1 MRGPGCGGRARP
13 CSHPPRARRAFARW
27 EVERVGDVVVL
38 DVRAEGE
45 GLAAL
50 RAMFGESGAS

>member
-1 MRGPGCGGRARP
+1 VRGPALTRRARGEP
-13 CSHPPRARRAFARW
+13 SCAW

-50 RAMFGESGAS
+50 RAMFG